1 MYSINFDLQLQ
12 VLCHNCLQYYL
23 AIQLQGSMKPLNILQ
38 VLVLVCIFIYF
49 IEYSCAL
56 FIHFYYYNGSKCSFF
71 FIIKLGLLWKIYSGY
86 KKSTQQS
93 ASIFVL
99 EKRQLDKWSRIEREH
114 IIEVVK
120 KGVAQ
125 LARLKHPQI
134 LTVQHTLEESRF
146 IQLECI
152 EC

>member
-1 MYSINFDLQLQ
+1 M
-12 VLCHNCLQYYL
+12 VLSVH
-23 AIQLQGSMKPLNILQ
+23 
-38 VLVLVCIFIYF
+38 
-49 IEYSCAL
+49 
-56 FIHFYYYNGSKCSFF
+56 FF

-99 EKRQLDKWSRIEREH
+99 EKRQLDKWSKTEREH

-125 LARLKHPQI
+125 LTRLKHPQI